1 MADLSVMMIPASLE
15 MAERAHRGKTA
26 RVVLTGD
33 GGGDWLIPLG
43 FSEASQT
50 PDVVLTTD
58 VVAWCRCVSERLA
71 PDALPRDVEGD
82 PALADDLAAASSAFA
97 TL

>member
-1 MADLSVMMIPASLE
+1 MADLSVTTMPASLE
-15 MAERAHRGKTA
+15 VAERAHRGKTA

-43 FSEASQT
+43 FSEMGAT
-50 PDVVLTTD
+50 PDVVVTAD
-58 VVAWCRCVSERLA
+58 VVAWCRVVSERLE
-71 PDALPRDVEGD
+71 PEALPRRVEGD
-82 PALADDLAAASSAFA
+82 PALAEDLAAASSAFA